1 MDANE
6 FKSLFIPYH
15 AKLYRTAYSILRN
28 VQDAED
34 IVQDAYL
41 KLWNRRDELDAAVCR
56 EAYCVTLVKNLCMD
70 FIRSS
75 HSNYEDVI
83 DEERVGLAD
92 DDIGERLEKKE
103 ENVRLR
109 KMIDGL
115 PDMQKKVMWL
125 RDVNECSFDEIGKA
139 MGLNP
144 VNIRA
149 TLSKARKKIR
159 EQFINLKDKL

>member
-75 HSNYEDVI
+75 HSNYMKN
-83 DEERVGLAD
+83 GLAWQT
-92 DDIGERLEKKE
+92 
-103 ENVRLR
+103 
-109 KMIDGL
+109 MILVKDW
-115 PDMQKKVMWL
+115 K
-125 RDVNECSFDEIGKA
+125 
-139 MGLNP
+139 
-144 VNIRA
+144 
-149 TLSKARKKIR
+149 RKK
-159 EQFINLKDKL
+159 KMSG

>member
-92 DDIGERLEKKE
+92 DDIGERLEQKE

-109 KMIDGL
+109 KMIGGL
-115 PDMQKKVMWL
+115 PDIQKKVMWL

-139 MGLNP
+139 TGLNQ
-144 VNIRA
+144 VNIRT

-159 EQFINLKDKL
+159 EQFINLKDKI

>member
-6 FKSLFIPYH
+6 FKTVFIPYH

-41 KLWNRRDELDAAVCR
+41 KLWNRRDELDVAVSK

-75 HSNYEDVI
+75 HQTLEDAI
-83 DEERVGLAD
+83 DDEKFGLTD
-92 DDIGERLEKKE
+92 DNIGERLEQKE
-103 ENVRLR
+103 ESRRLR
-109 KMIDGL
+109 KMIGGL
-115 PDMQKKVMWL
+115 PDIQKKVMWL
-125 RDVNECSFDEIGKA
+125 RDVNECSFEEIGIA
-139 MGLNP
+139 TGLNQG
-144 VNIRA
+144 NIRA

-159 EQFINLKDKL
+159 EQFYNLNK

>member
-1 MDANE
+1 MNANE
-6 FKSLFIPYH
+6 FKSAFMPYH

-41 KLWNRRDELDAAVCR
+41 KLWNRREELDMAVCR

-115 PDMQKKVMWL
+115 PDIQKKVMWL
-125 RDVNECSFDEIGKA
+125 RDVNECSFEEIGVA
-139 MGLNP
+139 TGLNQ

-149 TLSKARKKIR
+149 TLSKARKRIR
-159 EQFINLKDKL
+159 EQFINLKDRI

>member
-1 MDANE
+1 
-6 FKSLFIPYH
+6 
-15 AKLYRTAYSILRN
+15 
-28 VQDAED
+28 
-34 IVQDAYL
+34 
-41 KLWNRRDELDAAVCR
+41 
-56 EAYCVTLVKNLCMD
+56 MD

-109 KMIDGL
+109 KMIGGL
-115 PDMQKKVMWL
+115 P
-125 RDVNECSFDEIGKA
+125 SFDEIGKA
-139 MGLNP
+139 TGLNQ

-159 EQFINLKDKL
+159 EQFINLKDKI

>member
-6 FKSLFIPYH
+6 FKTVFIPYH

-41 KLWNRRDELDAAVCR
+41 KLWNRRDELDVAVSK

-75 HSNYEDVI
+75 HQTLEDAI
-83 DEERVGLAD
+83 DDEKLGLTD
-92 DDIGERLEKKE
+92 DNIGERLEQKE
-103 ENVRLR
+103 ESRRLR
-109 KMIDGL
+109 KMIGGL
-115 PDMQKKVMWL
+115 PDIQKKVMWL
-125 RDVNECSFDEIGKA
+125 RDVNECSFEEIGIA
-139 MGLNP
+139 TGLNQG
-144 VNIRA
+144 NIRA

-159 EQFINLKDKL
+159 EQFYNLN

>member
-6 FKSLFIPYH
+6 FKTVFIPYH

-41 KLWNRRDELDAAVCR
+41 KLWNRRDELDVAVSK

-75 HSNYEDVI
+75 HQTLEDAI
-83 DEERVGLAD
+83 DDEKLGLTD
-92 DDIGERLEKKE
+92 DNIGERLEQKE
-103 ENVRLR
+103 ESRRLR
-109 KMIDGL
+109 KMISGL
-115 PDMQKKVMWL
+115 PDIQKKVMWL
-125 RDVNECSFDEIGKA
+125 RDVNECSFEEIGIA
-139 MGLNP
+139 TGLNQG
-144 VNIRA
+144 NIRA

-159 EQFINLKDKL
+159 EQFYNLNK

>member
-1 MDANE
+1 MMDANE
-6 FKSLFIPYH
+6 FKTVFIPYH

-41 KLWNRRDELDAAVCR
+41 KLWNRRDELDVAVSK

-75 HSNYEDVI
+75 HQTLEDAI
-83 DEERVGLAD
+83 DDEKLGLTD
-92 DDIGERLEKKE
+92 DNIGERLEQKE
-103 ENVRLR
+103 ESRRLR
-109 KMIDGL
+109 KMIGGL
-115 PDMQKKVMWL
+115 PDIQKKVMWL
-125 RDVNECSFDEIGKA
+125 RDVNECSFEEIGIA
-139 MGLNP
+139 TGLNQG
-144 VNIRA
+144 NIRA

-159 EQFINLKDKL
+159 EQFYNLNK

>member
-92 DDIGERLEKKE
+92 DDIGERLEQKE
-103 ENVRLR
+103 ENVRL
-109 KMIDGL
+109 
-115 PDMQKKVMWL
+115 
-125 RDVNECSFDEIGKA
+125 
-139 MGLNP
+139 
-144 VNIRA
+144 
-149 TLSKARKKIR
+149 
-159 EQFINLKDKL
+159 

>member
-6 FKSLFIPYH
+6 FKTVFIPYH

-41 KLWNRRDELDAAVCR
+41 KLWNRRDELDVAVSK

-75 HSNYEDVI
+75 HQTLEDAI
-83 DEERVGLAD
+83 DDEKLGLTD
-92 DDIGERLEKKE
+92 DNIGERLEQKE
-103 ENVRLR
+103 ESRRLR
-109 KMIDGL
+109 KMIGGL
-115 PDMQKKVMWL
+115 PDIQKKVMWL
-125 RDVNECSFDEIGKA
+125 RDVNECSFEEIGIA
-139 MGLNP
+139 TGLNQG
-144 VNIRA
+144 NIRA

-159 EQFINLKDKL
+159 EQFYNLNK

>member
-34 IVQDAYL
+34 IVQEAYL
-41 KLWNRRDELDAAVCR
+41 KLWNKREELDVAVCR

-70 FIRSS
+70 FIRSN
-75 HSNYEDVI
+75 HSTLEDVI
-83 DEERVGLAD
+83 DDERLCLPA
-92 DDIGERLEKKE
+92 DDIGTKLEKKE
-103 ENVRLR
+103 ENGRLR
-109 KMIDGL
+109 KMISEL
-115 PDMQKKVMWL
+115 PDIQKKVMWL
-125 RDVNECSFDEIGKA
+125 RDVNECSFEEIGKA
-139 MGLNP
+139 TGLNQ

-159 EQFINLKDKL
+159 EQFIKFKG